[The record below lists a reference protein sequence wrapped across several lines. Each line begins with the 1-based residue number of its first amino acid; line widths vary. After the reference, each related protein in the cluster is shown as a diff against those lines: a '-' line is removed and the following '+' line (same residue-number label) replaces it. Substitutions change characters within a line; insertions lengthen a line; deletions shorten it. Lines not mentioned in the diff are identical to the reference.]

1 MKLEEFVKLIAES
14 GRKNETVLKNDYAD
28 LVRDQVSSDCME
40 KLLSTRKNVIFLET
54 KESPEDDIPV
64 GTSKIGGYPDLP
76 PSISVPEFGGY
87 TQISDGERTH
97 HDRCS
102 MRLAAQINLAEFTAY
117 DTDKKLPE
125 KGMLY
130 FFWSGEDDYIDYLRE
145 SGDLI
150 FDGGDTA
157 IHKVIYYDGDL
168 SLLKRTKPELPY
180 SEVSEPFDVCRII
193 PKFNT
198 YMYDNYND
206 SLWSIFYKEFRSEET
221 ASKLAHAYY
230 PWDEC
235 NKDRVLGYFNGSMN
249 VTPGKN
255 LLFQYGYHSGSIWD
269 IYWFIEDEDL
279 AERKFENSYMRF
291 DVD

>member
-1 MKLEEFVKLIAES
+1 MELEEFVKLMAES
-14 GRKNETVLKNDYAD
+14 GKNSQAVLKTDYAD
-28 LVRDQVSSDCME
+28 LVKDRISPDCME

-54 KESPEDDIPV
+54 KESLDDYITI
-64 GTSKIGGYPDLP
+64 GTSKLGGDPDLP

-87 TQISDGERTH
+87 TQTLDGEKTH
-97 HDRCS
+97 RDRCS

-117 DTDKKLPE
+117 DIDKKLPE

-145 SGDLI
+145 NGNLI
-150 FDGGDTA
+150 FDSYDTA

-180 SEVSEPFDVCRII
+180 SEISEPFGVCRII

-206 SLWSIFYKEFRSEET
+206 SLWSIFYDELRSEEA
-221 ASKLAHAYY
+221 ASKLAHSYY

-235 NKDRVLGYFNGSMN
+235 SGDRLLGYFNGSMN

-279 AERKFENSYMRF
+279 AGWKFENSYMRF